1 MKKVIL
7 YIHGKGGN
15 AREAEQYKPNFP
27 DYDIYRVDYPDDFPW
42 IVQEKILAAYD
53 RLHET
58 YDCISVLANSIGAYF
73 SMHTLQ
79 KADIKRAFFISQIL
93 DMERLILDM
102 MRWAGVSEEELLKK
116 GEIPTNFGEILSWK
130 YLCYVRE
137 HPISWRVPTEIL
149 YGEKDAMTA
158 LQTVKKFVDIH
169 NSHLTIMKE
178 GEHWFHTKEQLAFL
192 NNWLKSVL

>member
-27 DYDIYRVDYPDDFPW
+27 DCDIYGADYPDDFPW
-42 IVQEKILAAYD
+42 IVQENILAAYN

-79 KADIKRAFFISQIL
+79 KADIKRAFFISPIL

-149 YGEKDAMTA
+149 YGEKAAMTA
-158 LQTVKKFVDIH
+158 LQTVK
-169 NSHLTIMKE
+169 
-178 GEHWFHTKEQLAFL
+178 
-192 NNWLKSVL
+192 

>member
-1 MKKVIL
+1 MIL

-27 DYDIYRVDYPDDFPW
+27 DCDIYGVDYPDDFPW
-42 IVQEKILAAYD
+42 IVQENILAAYN

-79 KADIKRAFFISQIL
+79 KADIKRAFFISPIL

-192 NNWLKSVL
+192 NDWLKSVV